1 MTTQTQTLR
10 ILVVDDDMLVL
21 SMVSDTLQAEGYQV
35 QTALD
40 GSHGLQKIA
49 TCERPYDLII
59 ADGRMP
65 HLDGWRFIMQ
75 ARAGGYKGKI
85 IVFSAWLDEDE
96 RSRYKELS
104 IDALNEKPP
113 KTGQLLEAV
122 KEIAAKQ

>member
-1 MTTQTQTLR
+1 VSTQTQTLQ

-21 SMVSDTLQAEGYQV
+21 SMVSDTLRAEGYEV

-49 TCERPYDLII
+49 TTERGYDLII

-75 ARAGGYKGKI
+75 ARAGGFKGKI

-96 RSRYKELS
+96 RERYKELN
-104 IDALNEKPP
+104 IDALIDKPP
-113 KTGQLLEAV
+113 KTGQLLAAV
-122 KEIAAKQ
+122 KKIAASV